1 MIPSLI
7 DNLGP
12 WSWIV
17 LGLVLMGLE
26 LLAPGAFLLWLG
38 FAAMLTG
45 LLDWWLGL
53 SWQAALLVF
62 AALSVAAVLAGRA
75 MTRDREA
82 EDGTRPPLNR
92 RAQSLVGC
100 VFTLDAPIAR
110 RQRARPR
117 RRFVVARRRA
127 GRAGRRQRARRAR
140 RRRHAGGG
148 GGLAPPAS
156 FRSDPQ
162 GRARNPRA
170 SAGRVTRSWVPGS
183 HCVRAGMTNENY
195 ATPARRRSR

>member
-17 LGLVLMGLE
+17 LGLALMGLE

-38 FAAMLTG
+38 FAAVLTG
-45 LLDWWLGL
+45 MLDWWLGL

-62 AALSVAAVLAGRA
+62 AALSVASVLAGRA
-75 MTRDREA
+75 MTRDRDA

-92 RAQSLVGC
+92 RAQSLVGS

-110 RQRARPR
+110 RQRARAR

-140 RRRHAGGG
+140 RRRDAGGG
-148 GGLAPPAS
+148 GGLAHPRHSGAIAE
-156 FRSDPQ
+156 
-162 GRARNPRA
+162 GENPEPT
-170 SAGRVTRSWVPGS
+170 S
-183 HCVRAGMTNENY
+183 
-195 ATPARRRSR
+195 